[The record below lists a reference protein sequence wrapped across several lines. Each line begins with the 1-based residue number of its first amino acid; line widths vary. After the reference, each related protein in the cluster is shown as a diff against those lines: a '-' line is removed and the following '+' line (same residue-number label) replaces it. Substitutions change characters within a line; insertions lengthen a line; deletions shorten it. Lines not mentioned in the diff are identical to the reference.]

1 MSLIWISKAVISR
14 IEEKV
19 MSLSVFYY
27 CICDFPH
34 CWYSFEPTLCNN
46 HVMIIYLMFIHNN
59 YYLTCCNLN
68 RPLLMSP
75 TWNEFTYCRKEQSGR
90 SLRLTTRLLVKLFLQ
105 IWKFLMFLVSTR
117 SKWVLSSTYIIMTL
131 YLSLLIKSF
140 KLEIRFI
147 NIQQATLTFTDL
159 IAVEQISKNFWS
171 CFKVLEYGIHYRVTS
186 KTPRLLIYSS
196 VWSNHF

>member
-1 MSLIWISKAVISR
+1 MRTYNVLGGEFMSLIWISKAVISF

-34 CWYSFEPTLCNN
+34 CWCSFKPTLCNN
-46 HVMIIYLMFIHNN
+46 HVMIIYLMFNVF
-59 YYLTCCNLN
+59 Y
-68 RPLLMSP
+68 
-75 TWNEFTYCRKEQSGR
+75 RKEQSWR

-117 SKWVLSSTYIIMTL
+117 SKWVLSCTYIIMML
-131 YLSLLIKSF
+131 YLLLLIKSF

-147 NIQQATLTFTDL
+147 NIQQDPLTFTDL
-159 IAVEQISKNFWS
+159 IAVEQISKSFRS
-171 CFKVLEYGIHYRVTS
+171 CFKVL
-186 KTPRLLIYSS
+186 K
-196 VWSNHF
+196 